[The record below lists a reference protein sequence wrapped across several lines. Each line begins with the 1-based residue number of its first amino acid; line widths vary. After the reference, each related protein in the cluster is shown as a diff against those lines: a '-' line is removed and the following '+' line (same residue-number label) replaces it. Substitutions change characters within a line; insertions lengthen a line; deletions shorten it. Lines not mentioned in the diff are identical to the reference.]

1 MKVCCLLFAFLFAVS
16 CSKPSQPVKTEEV
29 KAETTFELPTISTL
43 GSSDLAPVR
52 TAIGGKTLV
61 MLGESIHLTSEF
73 PRVRDMLVRN
83 LHESGEFSLL
93 LFDGS
98 PVDFWI
104 AEEEYLSSTKDVLSG
119 ADFQKNALLALWQT
133 DEIRSVIDYALR
145 SQTGIGRSDLYLS
158 SYDVQIG
165 QGRRFAR
172 GRSVFETLVGLLKKR
187 DRRVPAAEEEAIL
200 FLEGLVGC
208 EKKGFPES
216 DEQYAQAEQGIGALA
231 RVAALTGRNSEND
244 LHEKALTL
252 LPKMVGYSLQFC
264 REVKETTRDSAEAR
278 DDWASRQFI
287 DLFSTMNQKAMVWA
301 HSSEI
306 RQSLSKGERMSFG
319 AYVRSAFPDQ
329 TFAIHFTAGS
339 GRAIAFTDAK
349 GSEIQPIETA
359 LLPLDRVSLEQKL
372 SRLSR
377 MDFFVA
383 SQSLPSD
390 FGIQETTRWEPG
402 GFITIDPRKDFDG
415 YYFVQEITGPRLK

>member
-1 MKVCCLLFAFLFAVS
+1 MKVCCLLFAFLFALS
-16 CSKPSQPVKTEEV
+16 CAKPSEPVKTEEA

-287 DLFSTMNQKAMVWA
+287 DLFSTMNHKAMVWA
-301 HSSEI
+301 
-306 RQSLSKGERMSFG
+306 
-319 AYVRSAFPDQ
+319 
-329 TFAIHFTAGS
+329 
-339 GRAIAFTDAK
+339 
-349 GSEIQPIETA
+349 
-359 LLPLDRVSLEQKL
+359 
-372 SRLSR
+372 
-377 MDFFVA
+377 
-383 SQSLPSD
+383 
-390 FGIQETTRWEPG
+390 
-402 GFITIDPRKDFDG
+402 
-415 YYFVQEITGPRLK
+415 